1 MWENMVGFY
10 GVVASIC
17 TGVVIAQAENGLS
30 GWENVSAIA
39 ILGMTLYFLLT
50 RMNDKLEKLSEHIHL
65 LQLEIKIRNEEDSPN
80 E

>member
-17 TGVVIAQAENGLS
+17 TGVVIAQAENGLA

-65 LQLEIKIRNEEDSPN
+65 LQLEIKIRKEEDSPN